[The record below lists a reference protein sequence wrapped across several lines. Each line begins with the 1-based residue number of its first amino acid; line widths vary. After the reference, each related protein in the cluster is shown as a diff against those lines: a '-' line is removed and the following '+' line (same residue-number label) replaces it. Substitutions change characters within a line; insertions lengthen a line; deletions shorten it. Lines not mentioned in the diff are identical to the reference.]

1 MQLTILAVG
10 RLRPA
15 FRELCEDYQ
24 RRISRFTTIR
34 ETEIRESRRPGAEGR
49 REEARRVRERLPAG
63 SVLVALDREGKGWS
77 SEQLARQ
84 VERWHEGGRHVTL
97 AIGGST
103 GLDPS
108 ILGAA
113 DVRWSLGSGTL
124 PHELARVVVY
134 EQLYRAF
141 TIMRGMP
148 YHK

>member
-1 MQLTILAVG
+1 MQLIILAVG

-24 RRISRFTTIR
+24 RRLSRFATIR
-34 ETEIRESRRPGAEGR
+34 ETGIRESRKPGAEGR
-49 REEARRVRERLPAG
+49 REEGSRLRERIPEG
-63 SVLVALDREGKGWS
+63 SMVVALDREGKGWT
-77 SEQLARQ
+77 SEQLAHQ
-84 VERWHEGGRHVTL
+84 VGRWQEGGRHVTL
-97 AIGGST
+97 VIGGST

-108 ILGAA
+108 ILDAA
-113 DVRWSLGSGTL
+113 DTRWSLGPGTL